1 MDFPETYTM
10 QDQAQIPYII
20 KQLRW
25 DKTVA
30 NDILVTL
37 DHLQLISG
45 LVTPILQ
52 NTTTPIKYIDDS
64 FLISISD
71 INKRIDMD
79 IESVDTPPAT
89 RGRHIDYGPIHT
101 NPKNHHGYAEKGQ
114 HSPNIP
120 SGYHNSRPLKP

>member
-1 MDFPETYTM
+1 MRLNRHLPGAVLYGPIFMGGMDFPETYTM

-45 LVTPILQ
+45 LVTLILQ
-52 NTTTPIKYIDDS
+52 NTTTPIKYIDNS
-64 FLISISD
+64 FLISIRDRLSE
-71 INKRIDMD
+71 INGSLW
-79 IESVDTPPAT
+79 IEGSWAPPLQREGDESIMA
-89 RGRHIDYGPIHT
+89 
-101 NPKNHHGYAEKGQ
+101 
-114 HSPNIP
+114 
-120 SGYHNSRPLKP
+120 